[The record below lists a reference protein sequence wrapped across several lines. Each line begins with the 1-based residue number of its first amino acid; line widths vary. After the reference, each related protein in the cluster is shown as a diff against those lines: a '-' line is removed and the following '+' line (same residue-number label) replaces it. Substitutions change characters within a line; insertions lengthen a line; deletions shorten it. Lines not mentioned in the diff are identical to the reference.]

1 MASSGRNC
9 LRSGKPYGRMA
20 IQAGK
25 SITSCP
31 QLVSV
36 PLTGLERMLSSSLNM
51 DLSLPTSKGFTCLT
65 AIIVVVWNCHGT
77 SLCYGVY
84 LYSVLA
90 YEEASGKLRTRMA
103 EKGLQNLV
111 SRHKIRGIIKF
122 ISENRDFFRP
132 P

>member
-1 MASSGRNC
+1 LAPGASIPFCPPSLSGRGC

-25 SITSCP
+25 SVTSCP

-65 AIIVVVWNCHGT
+65 AIIAVVVELARHFT
-77 SLCYGVY
+77 MPRSVF
-84 LYSVLA
+84 YSVLA
-90 YEEASGKLRTRMA
+90 YEEASAKLRTRMA
-103 EKGLQNLV
+103 EKG
-111 SRHKIRGIIKF
+111 R
-122 ISENRDFFRP
+122 
-132 P
+132 

>member
-1 MASSGRNC
+1 MV
-9 LRSGKPYGRMA
+9 

-31 QLVSV
+31 QLFSV

-65 AIIVVVWNCHGT
+65 AIIAVVVELARHFIMT
-77 SLCYGVY
+77 R
-84 LYSVLA
+84 SVLIQCLSPNFEQVWLKRVA
-90 YEEASGKLRTRMA
+90 N
-103 EKGLQNLV
+103 NLV
-111 SRHKIRGIIKF
+111 SRQKIRGIIKF
-122 ISENRDFFRP
+122 IIENRDLFRP